1 MWEHVRKFLQE
12 SHTHI
17 DRSYELDAAG
27 GFDKPTDESRK
38 FVLDRCR
45 AGAQFT
51 LDVWCA
57 AWKKSAKL
65 PPPY

>member
-1 MWEHVRKFLQE
+1 MWDHVTAFIRT

-17 DRSYELDAAG
+17 DKSYDLDAAG
-27 GFDKPTDESRK
+27 AFETPTDESRA
-38 FVLDRCR
+38 FVLARCR

-51 LDVWCA
+51 LDVWWA
-57 AWKKSAKL
+57 AWKKSEKL